1 MGRRFLYSFYGIVWG
16 LSVPGVWFLWRA
28 FSARKKW
35 WITFTQTEMHA
46 HYEVYICLA
55 AVAVALF
62 AIIGYWLGKRR
73 HELIEHAESIQV
85 ANAELEQLATT
96 DALTGLFNPRY
107 MTERL
112 EIELENALRSP
123 LTCLLID
130 VDHFKKIN
138 DTHGHPF
145 GDAVLVAVASAM
157 RRSVRRVDSVGRLG
171 GEEFLVILPDTP
183 ATRATIVAERIR
195 EAVAAEAVE
204 QDGKSVRATVSVGVV
219 TYPADGLTDRAT
231 LLKAADSALYAAK
244 RAGRNR
250 VMIWEA
256 G

>member
-1 MGRRFLYSFYGIVWG
+1 MSHRSRYLIASALAG
-16 LSVPGVWFLWRA
+16 LSVPFFWLLWRA
-28 FSARKKW
+28 FSLRRSW
-35 WITFTQTEMHA
+35 WISWFEAEWNRNAAFYLVLGFCAVSGFMA
-46 HYEVYICLA
+46 LGYI
-55 AVAVALF
+55 
-62 AIIGYWLGKRR
+62 LGKMRDDRR
-73 HELIEHAESIQV
+73 VESEEAMGDHEA
-85 ANAELEQLATT
+85 LA
-96 DALTGLFNPRY
+96 DMAARDGLTGLFNARY
-107 MTERL
+107 VHERL
-112 EIELENALRSP
+112 ELDMEEAAQAP
-123 LTCLLID
+123 LACLLVDI
-130 VDHFKKIN
+130 DHFKKIN
-138 DTHGHPF
+138 DTHGHPC